1 MASKAVGLLTFNF
14 GANMKGFE
22 KAMNKAEKKLKKFGS
37 NLKKTGKSM
46 TMGLTLPI
54 VAMGVASVKAFD
66 TQAKAQA
73 KLTTALGGS
82 ETAMKSLVSQAKE
95 LQKTTL
101 FGDEETIEA
110 QSMLAMMGLQ
120 EDAILKLTPLIQD
133 MATAKGMDLVT
144 ASDLVAKSLGSSTN
158 ALSRYGITITGAVGS
173 NERLN
178 TAVTELTTKFA
189 GQAKVAATAGAGG
202 VTQLTNQL
210 GDLGEEIGMRLM
222 PYVKDFVSWAQKMI
236 NKFDGLSAET
246 KDSIVKWALY
256 VAAIG
261 PALMMFGKIVTGV
274 GAVIKIVRTL
284 SAVLAANPYAAVIAV
299 VVALTLAMK
308 NLRDSYIT
316 TVSAAESLQRV
327 ESVAS
332 RNIAEDI
339 SNIELLTGIIEDE
352 TTALEDK
359 QSALE
364 TLKSTY
370 PGYYAE
376 IDNTFT
382 STKALTEETTRLKGE
397 MMDIAMFEAAKEMI
411 VDVAKEIIDLQAE
424 MKAGQG
430 LYWHEEMFW
439 KTASGDQWRK
449 EGRKQDNAELK
460 RLKNH
465 LENVTKLYKDLGN
478 QLGFDITG
486 GLSEPSAIVS
496 GGAVGGDTGGDGG
509 TDDAEKLLQDSLDR
523 TLELEQEYSL
533 LRTGIHLDEM
543 GRKHAQSIAALEME
557 RDNMLSNVEETENAE
572 KEKDAIREL
581 YNQKISDQLDA
592 NNKDLGSS
600 QEDQRSE
607 WDETFE
613 HIEKGYKQ
621 VASVINQ
628 VFAGIGKA
636 VSAVQDKQQAE
647 FDNWKANEDKKLEQL
662 DLKKEKEME
671 QLTESNEFKVM
682 SQQEQDAALIGLEEK
697 FADQSDAIKGKVARK
712 EKALKLKQAK
722 TNKKMK
728 IFDAIIGTA
737 AAVVTALGAG
747 PILGFVLAG
756 IVAALGAVQIAAIA
770 STPLPAMAEGGLVT
784 GPTTALVGEGIG
796 TTMSNPEVIAP
807 LDKLKG
813 MMGNQT
819 VEVFGKISGT
829 DIVLSS
835 NQTNINRLRSI

>member
-376 IDNTFT
+376 IDNTFK

-465 LENVTKLYKDLGN
+465 LKNVTALYKDLGN

-496 GGAVGGDTGGDGG
+496 GGAVGGES
-509 TDDAEKLLQDSLDR
+509 DDDKKAREAAEKLLKDSLDR
-523 TLELEQEYSL
+523 TIELDQEYSL

-543 GRKHAQSIAALEME
+543 GRKHAQSIAALRME
-557 RDNMLSNVEETENAE
+557 EENMIANVEDTENAE

-581 YNQKISDQLDA
+581 YNQKVSDQLDA
-592 NNKDLGSS
+592 NDKELGSA

-621 VASVINQ
+621 VASVVNQ

-636 VSAVQDKQQAE
+636 VSAMQEKQQME
-647 FDNWKANEDKKLEQL
+647 FDNWKFLQDKKLETL
-662 DLKKEKEME
+662 EEEKETEMNDLME
-671 QLTESNEFKVM
+671 SSAF
-682 SQQEQDAALIGLEEK
+682 
-697 FADQSDAIKGKVARK
+697 
-712 EKALKLKQAK
+712 QAK
-722 TNKKMK
+722 TNKNMKM
-728 IFDAIIGTA
+728 FDAVIGTA
-737 AAVVTALGAG
+737 SAVVNALGSA
-747 PILGFVLAG
+747 PPPANFVLAA
-756 IVAALGAVQIAAIA
+756 IVAG
-770 STPLPAMAEGGLVT
+770 
-784 GPTTALVGEGIG
+784 
-796 TTMSNPEVIAP
+796 
-807 LDKLKG
+807 
-813 MMGNQT
+813 
-819 VEVFGKISGT
+819 
-829 DIVLSS
+829 
-835 NQTNINRLRSI
+835 